1 MIKSNP
7 LINSL
12 KLKAISL
19 ALQKNDTNDYDTIL
33 DGMVELASYFTKQI
47 LNNTKDDDISNNCR
61 RDLLQILNDT
71 NEKGALHYFVQK
83 FIDDSIQ
90 LRKKVVIVTSGGTTV
105 PLEKNTVRFI
115 DNFST
120 GARGA
125 VSAE

>member
-1 MIKSNP
+1 MRLKIFLFLTIFIMIKSNP

-61 RDLLQILNDT
+61 RDLLQILM
-71 NEKGALHYFVQK
+71 
-83 FIDDSIQ
+83 IQ
-90 LRKKVVIVTSGGTTV
+90 MKKEHCII
-105 PLEKNTVRFI
+105 LYKNLLMIHLKTQMIYQRI
-115 DNFST
+115 MI
-120 GARGA
+120 A
-125 VSAE
+125 

>member
-1 MIKSNP
+1 MRLKIFLFLTIFIMIKSNP

-83 FIDDSIQ
+83 FIDDS
-90 LRKKVVIVTSGGTTV
+90 S
-105 PLEKNTVRFI
+105 KNTL
-115 DNFST
+115 T
-120 GARGA
+120 M
-125 VSAE
+125 

>member
-1 MIKSNP
+1 MSDFDICHEFFNSIDNTVNIQK
-7 LINSL
+7 IN
-12 KLKAISL
+12 
-19 ALQKNDTNDYDTIL
+19 D
-33 DGMVELASYFTKQI
+33 KQI
-47 LNNTKDDDISNNCR
+47 SSELSTQLEKFV
-61 RDLLQILNDT
+61 
-71 NEKGALHYFVQK
+71 NE
-83 FIDDSIQ
+83 SIQ